1 MIMSQEELEE
11 PWGQLISTSNVAGT
25 EEERVPVL
33 GHKFLIGR
41 DKGSFFRLR
50 CPLLPSVV
58 LCLDVELVVAENRF
72 VSSRHCLL
80 ERDEKGGKWISD
92 SSSNGTLLNGARL
105 QRHKRVSW

>member
-41 DKGSFFRLR
+41 DK
-50 CPLLPSVV
+50 
-58 LCLDVELVVAENRF
+58 DVELVVGGNRF

-105 QRHKRVSW
+105 QRHKRVSR

>member
-41 DKGSFFRLR
+41 DKGSFSVCCVRYSF
-50 CPLLPSVV
+50 PPSFCVQTWSWWWEGTGLYPRGTV
-58 LCLDVELVVAENRF
+58 CWREMTRE
-72 VSSRHCLL
+72 
-80 ERDEKGGKWISD
+80 G
-92 SSSNGTLLNGARL
+92 NG
-105 QRHKRVSW
+105 